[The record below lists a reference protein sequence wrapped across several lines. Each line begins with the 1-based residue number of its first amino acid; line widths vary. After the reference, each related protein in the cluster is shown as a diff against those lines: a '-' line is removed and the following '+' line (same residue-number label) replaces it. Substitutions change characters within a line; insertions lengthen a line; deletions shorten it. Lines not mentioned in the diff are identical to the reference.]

1 MHDAEVGFEKLA
13 DDLGTALD
21 EWSGEFRAVVD
32 RAGLP
37 AKVLVKRLRDLGVS
51 ADESRI
57 SRWLSGRKQIWS
69 SRIALPGAGLA
80 EKIAEALRLPGADA
94 ERLIR
99 LAERVDRARE
109 RLEPHQRW
117 RARAAEYLE
126 TSMNGAAAPQTGAA
140 PQAAT
145 APAAAV
151 PYPDGD
157 TGRAADRAPA
167 PPADGAVPAAGH
179 GATPR
184 WRRLHGW
191 LTRRTFAV
199 GGAMVALAATVGAAI
214 VVGERPQD
222 PRASGSSSVPATPI
236 TRMSS
241 AAPAGLEKG
250 TLGGDSRCSAP
261 YDGPDEVLWRVCAR
275 VDADR
280 ILFALKIEN
289 RGEAPSKVKAR
300 LEYVRADS
308 WNPCPGMRETDVL
321 TVAPGQTVVTDP
333 ERCTAARQAT
343 PFAYQGV
350 GWVFD
355 ADATEG
361 SRYRL
366 SPIAHVYP
374 ERVIWQPDLP

>member
-1 MHDAEVGFEKLA
+1 
-13 DDLGTALD
+13 
-21 EWSGEFRAVVD
+21 
-32 RAGLP
+32 
-37 AKVLVKRLRDLGVS
+37 
-51 ADESRI
+51 
-57 SRWLSGRKQIWS
+57 
-69 SRIALPGAGLA
+69 
-80 EKIAEALRLPGADA
+80 
-94 ERLIR
+94 
-99 LAERVDRARE
+99 
-109 RLEPHQRW
+109 
-117 RARAAEYLE
+117 
-126 TSMNGAAAPQTGAA
+126 
-140 PQAAT
+140 
-145 APAAAV
+145 
-151 PYPDGD
+151 
-157 TGRAADRAPA
+157 
-167 PPADGAVPAAGH
+167 
-179 GATPR
+179 
-184 WRRLHGW
+184 
-191 LTRRTFAV
+191 
-199 GGAMVALAATVGAAI
+199 MVALAATVGAAI